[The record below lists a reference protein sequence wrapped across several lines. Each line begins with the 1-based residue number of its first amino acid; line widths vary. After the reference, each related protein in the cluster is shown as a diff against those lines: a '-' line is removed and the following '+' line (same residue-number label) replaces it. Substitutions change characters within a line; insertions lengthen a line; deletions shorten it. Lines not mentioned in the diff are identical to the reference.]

1 MKRVFQAVALA
12 GLAAMTVA
20 CSSGGSG
27 STPAPTAASSAD
39 ASAPASG
46 GTTVVAKDIAYQPT
60 SLSIPANT
68 ATTITFDNQDAAP
81 HNIAIKDAS
90 GAQVFKGEI
99 VTQQKIDYKVNAL
112 PAGAYQFW
120 CEVHP
125 NMTGTLTVQ

>member
-1 MKRVFQAVALA
+1 MKRVFQTMALA

-27 STPAPTAASSAD
+27 STPAPTAAASAD

-60 SLSIPANT
+60 SLTIPANT

-90 GAQVFKGEI
+90 GAQVFKGDI
-99 VTQQKIDYKVNAL
+99 VTQQKIDYNVNAL